1 MSVTVPLNILITDPK
16 IIEDEALKV
25 QLDSLVKQ
33 GHTILIDNTLL
44 KYDFIAGPNC
54 WFFRPDVA
62 KLFDLAI
69 KNARKIVHADQTR
82 AIKQT
87 TKKNAPRKPRAARKP
102 RQGSPQVE
110 GARETDIPVGIE
122 TGADLGADST
132 GTGG

>member
-16 IIEDEALKV
+16 IIEDGAIKI

-69 KNARKIVHADQTR
+69 KNARKIVNADQTR
-82 AIKQT
+82 AVKQT
-87 TKKNAPRKPRAARKP
+87 TKKNVVRKPRAARKP
-102 RQGSPQVE
+102 RQGSAQVE
-110 GARETDIPVGIE
+110 GASETEGPISVD
-122 TGADLGADST
+122 TGANIGTDSPST
-132 GTGG
+132 GG